1 MTFEIR
7 HYLSDTYMGK
17 MDISSFEQLYVEFSD
32 YEITINF
39 DMQIIWVKDE
49 FVYEVKETCEK
60 VRRDKMHI
68 VQVLWQGLRSFFTKT
83 PHPWPARDVQIM

>member
-1 MTFEIR
+1 MTFKIR

-39 DMQIIWVKDE
+39 DTQIIWVKDE
-49 FVYEVKETCEK
+49 FVYEVKETGEK
-60 VRRDKMHI
+60 VHRDRMHI
-68 VQVLWQGLRSFFTKT
+68 V
-83 PHPWPARDVQIM
+83 